1 MNTSTLS
8 STLGLATLLA
18 ALCSAPA
25 SAAPGPVDPQLDS
38 IADEIIGSVRI
49 AITAGNCDAAV
60 NLLKSG
66 LKSGRPKVSLLAGS
80 MYEQGLCVKRDWDTA
95 ISFYALAADGGL
107 NQGADRLAAGYAD
120 PVNGP
125 DIAAALWWAQRG
137 MSRLVIPYCPISDEA
152 LKDPDRFVAEIGT
165 WEPARLATCNY
176 VFAVSSM
183 MTAELAYPELAA
195 DFNLGA
201 EVRYIF
207 YPGKPAVEIEKSET
221 QEYAMLGVIDGDALR
236 YRNRKDKTGGFEK
249 AVNDVAKR
257 ALARYPQPPGISPDA
272 KVHLGIGFF
281 INHR

>member
-1 MNTSTLS
+1 MNKSTLS
-8 STLGLATLLA
+8 CTLSTAALLA
-18 ALCSAPA
+18 ALCATSA
-25 SAAPGPVDPQLDS
+25 SAAPGPVDPQLDR
-38 IADEIIGSVRI
+38 IADEIIASVRT

-60 NLLKSG
+60 NILKSG

-107 NQGADRLAAGYAD
+107 KEGADRLAAGYAD

-137 MSRLVIPYCPISDEA
+137 MSRLVIPYCPISDAA
-152 LKDPDRFVAEIGT
+152 LQDPDRFVAEIGT
-165 WEPARLATCNY
+165 WEPGRLATCNY

-195 DFNLGA
+195 DFSLGA

-207 YPGKPAVEIEKSET
+207 YPGRPAVEIEKSET
-221 QEYAMLGVIDGDALR
+221 
-236 YRNRKDKTGGFEK
+236 
-249 AVNDVAKR
+249 
-257 ALARYPQPPGISPDA
+257 
-272 KVHLGIGFF
+272 
-281 INHR
+281 